1 MISTETM
8 TTIKVTSTDIHG
20 HEVSYVVMGCKIL
33 WYEVK
38 GDAGH
43 RVLDIR
49 LDGSNVSVSNP
60 LQFIEVQH
68 ASCDRGLCKEDF
80 DALLD
85 ELDGIQPTR
94 VGGSKGVLQFD
105 LPEDSCAHKIAVHA
119 MDWAFSVDDLERWLR
134 DQVRYHNREELQ
146 EVRDMLRDILGGRGI
161 STDDIE

>member
-1 MISTETM
+1 MISTETV
-8 TTIKVTSTDIHG
+8 TTIRVTSTDIDG

-49 LDGSNVSVSNP
+49 LDSDVDTNRS
-60 LQFIEVQH
+60 LCFIEVSG

-105 LPEDSCAHKIAVHA
+105 LPEDRCAHKIAVHA
-119 MDWAFSVDDLERWLR
+119 MDWALSVDNLEKWLR
-134 DQVRYHNREELQ
+134 NQVKYRNREELQ
-146 EVRDMLRDILGGRGI
+146 EVRDMLYDILDSRGI
-161 STDDIE
+161 SIDDIE